1 MERSRWCIFPR
12 PFFPPGRSSGQ
23 STEVQLDCRPSKN
36 KCQRVGV
43 PRGPPPAPAGQSFFR
58 VLSCAVSVQQGTA
71 SEDGEQA
78 DSELPRGRKAS
89 VEAANDVTVLLNPC

>member
-1 MERSRWCIFPR
+1 M
-12 PFFPPGRSSGQ
+12 
-23 STEVQLDCRPSKN
+23 
-36 KCQRVGV
+36 
-43 PRGPPPAPAGQSFFR
+43 
-58 VLSCAVSVQQGTA
+58 SVQQGTA